1 MMQSCGRGARGDADV
16 NGADADR
23 ACIFEDLAEV
33 GIVLGGHL
41 CVMNTRDSV
50 YLSLREARG
59 G

>member
-41 CVMNTRDSV
+41 RDSV
-50 YLSLREARG
+50 YLSRREARG